1 MSAIHTILSS
11 FDTYKSCPLSSPKN
25 RGVRYKTFA
34 INRFYYKD
42 LAVVPSVLAKSVCYI
57 EVSTVK
63 GVRYSKIPLH
73 KKSLHGKY
81 LGEQLSR
88 MVRDWE

>member
-1 MSAIHTILSS
+1 MSVIHTILSS
-11 FDTYKSCPLSSPKN
+11 FETYKSCPLSCPKN
-25 RGVRYKTFA
+25 RDVRYKPFA

-42 LAVVPSVLAKSVCYI
+42 LAVVPSVLAKSVCCI
-57 EVSTVK
+57 EVFTVK
-63 GVRYSKIPLH
+63 GVRYAEIPLH
-73 KKSLHGKY
+73 KKPLHGKY